1 MTRRQKTFFLW
12 FTLALAVASGLGV
25 LGVFA
30 KSDAARLTAFE
41 NRFVD
46 LRTLAFATPPG
57 ATLAADAEALSV
69 MWEAG
74 GSGFAE
80 ECAPLPL
87 PGSGAV
93 QADVYIGG
101 TRNAEGA
108 RRYGYR
114 AYLTLTLLRAG
125 ETVGQTALELPLA
138 SDKERARLYSLR
150 AEAHGAQADAYTL
163 RLTVEPADGVLAAGQ
178 LKLAWL
184 EVTPHD

>member
-25 LGVFA
+25 LGVLSQ
-30 KSDAARLTAFE
+30 SDAARLAAFE

-57 ATLAADAEALSV
+57 ATLAAEEKALTV
-69 MWEAG
+69 AWAAG
-74 GSGFAE
+74 DSGFAE
-80 ECAPLPL
+80 ESAPLPL
-87 PGSGAV
+87 PDSKAL

-101 TRNAEGA
+101 TRNADGA
-108 RRYGYR
+108 QRYGFR

-125 ETVGQTALELPLA
+125 EAVGQTTLELPLA
-138 SDKERARLYSLR
+138 SDKERTRLYSLR
-150 AEAHGAQADAYTL
+150 ADAQGALADAYTL
-163 RLTVEPADGVLAAGQ
+163 RLAVEPVDGALAAGQ

-184 EVTPHD
+184 EVTPR